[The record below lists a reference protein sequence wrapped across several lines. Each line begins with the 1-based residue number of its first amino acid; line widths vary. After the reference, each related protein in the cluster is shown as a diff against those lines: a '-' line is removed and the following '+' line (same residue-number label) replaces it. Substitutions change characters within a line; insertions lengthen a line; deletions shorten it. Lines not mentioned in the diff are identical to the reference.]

1 MQKPKPRPPRDIS
14 WGWLL
19 FGIAALILVA
29 PVYAVQRL
37 IKS

>member
-1 MQKPKPRPPRDIS
+1 MQQPKPRPPHDIS

-19 FGIAALILVA
+19 LGLVALILVA
-29 PVYAVQRL
+29 PVYAVKRL